1 MVKGYV
7 DGQYVLEKT
16 PVDNQYVFYRRDRKT
31 LRDGDAVI
39 ARRMLIIFGIG
50 ECIYGKRPGD
60 SLDNIKSKISKDSR
74 FLDLTTNETIIPI
87 KHDYECK
94 GKGLI
99 KTIFSREP

>member
-31 LRDGDAVI
+31 LRDGDVVI

-60 SLDNIKSKISKDSR
+60 SLDNIKSKISEDSR
-74 FLDLTTNETIIPI
+74 FLDLILLMKLLSLLSMIMSV
-87 KHDYECK
+87 KV
-94 GKGLI
+94 
-99 KTIFSREP
+99 RV